1 MSVYSRPVESRQ
13 TALPEGPGASGRLL
27 FAVAL
32 LAGALLRLVQLG
44 VPDLF
49 GPDEGP
55 WVVGARN
62 LVEGGF
68 QQFLGLS
75 RTPLGPPSGTPIFF
89 PALLSLAVRIF
100 GAEEWAIRLPSVFAG
115 LVGAF
120 VLERIVRRSYGQPA
134 GHLAGAFAAL
144 FPPLVS
150 SSRAASAEPALVALG
165 LGGIIFGLRAFEE
178 DSPWDGAVAGAL
190 FGLGFLSKG
199 HAVGLFLAPLV
210 LALLARPRIL
220 SLGRSRLSLAA
231 LGGTFLA
238 VGGSHLL
245 LIATLRP
252 AAFSFQLRS
261 AFGAAGNWMRG
272 PMEPTAY
279 GADLRTLVGTL
290 FLFLPLAGVG
300 IAFLFR
306 QIGEEEAASGATTG
320 ERRLSHTILWTVY
333 GAELLIAVAVS
344 GTLQLSST
352 LVMPAMAAFVGFGA
366 AALLSPSESPGRRRA
381 EIAAAIS
388 SGLFVL
394 AAAAY
399 LMAFPND
406 PLFGGRQAPL
416 SSGAVLASIA
426 GAALG
431 AVFLL
436 SRRPGS
442 LMSGRLALA
451 VLSALLV
458 AAGIESAGFI
468 RRDLLTHRIGI
479 RETADQISPLVARRR
494 PGDLSFLAPDADA
507 LAFHLFRRGR
517 TWEGVGDPAEAGAG
531 SPAFWVMREAGPI
544 GPGLP
549 PRQVREWLETA
560 TDEVSAQVEARAGR
574 KLGFRVFVSR
584 GTARPPS

>member
-1 MSVYSRPVESRQ
+1 M
-13 TALPEGPGASGRLL
+13 
-27 FAVAL
+27 
-32 LAGALLRLVQLG
+32 VQLG

-68 QQFLGLS
+68 GQFLGLS
-75 RTPLGPPSGTPIFF
+75 RTPLGPPSGTPVFF
-89 PALLSLAVRIF
+89 PVLLSLVVRVF

-178 DSPWDGAVAGAL
+178 DSPWDGALAGVL

-199 HAVGLFLAPLV
+199 YAVGLFIAPLAV
-210 LALLARPRIL
+210 ALLARPRVL
-220 SLGRSRLSLAA
+220 SLGRSRQTAA
-231 LGGTFLA
+231 AITGTFLA

-245 LIATLRP
+245 LIAALRP
-252 AAFSFQLRS
+252 SAFSFQLRS
-261 AFGAAGNWMRG
+261 AFGAAGDWMRG
-272 PMEPTAY
+272 PLEPTAF

-290 FLFLPLAGVG
+290 FLFLPIAGVG
-300 IAFLFR
+300 IAYLFR
-306 QIGEEEAASGATTG
+306 ELGEEESASGATTG
-320 ERRLSHTILWTVY
+320 ERRLSHTLLWLVY
-333 GAELLIAVAVS
+333 GVELLIAVAVS

-352 LVMPAMAAFVGFGA
+352 LVMPALAAFVGFGS
-366 AALLSPSESPGRRRA
+366 AALLSPPDSPGRQTV
-381 EIAAAIS
+381 EVTAALS
-388 SGLFVL
+388 SGLVVL

-399 LMAFPND
+399 LMAFPAD
-406 PLFGGRQAPL
+406 PLFGGRQAPF

-426 GAALG
+426 ATAAG
-431 AVFLL
+431 SVFLL
-436 SRRPGS
+436 SRRAGAR
-442 LMSGRLALA
+442 LSGRLALA
-451 VLSALLV
+451 VLTALLV

-468 RRDLLTHRIGI
+468 RRDLLTHRVGI
-479 RETADQISPLVARRR
+479 RETANQIAPLVSRKA
-494 PGDLSFLAPDADA
+494 PGELSFVAPDPDA
-507 LAFHLFRRGR
+507 LAFHLFRRGQ
-517 TWEGVGDPAEAGAG
+517 TWAGVEDPAQAAAG
-531 SPAFWVMREAGPI
+531 SPVFWVTRATGPI
-544 GPGLP
+544 GSAMP
-549 PRQVREWLETA
+549 PRRVRDWLESA

-574 KLGFRVFVSR
+574 KLGLRVFVSR
-584 GTARPPS
+584 GASVPPA

>member
-1 MSVYSRPVESRQ
+1 MESRQ
-13 TALPEGPGASGRLL
+13 SALPEGPGASGRLL
-27 FAVAL
+27 FATAL

-68 QQFLGLS
+68 EQFLGLS
-75 RTPLGPPSGTPIFF
+75 RTPLGPPSGTPVFF
-89 PALLSLAVRIF
+89 PALLSLVVRVF

-178 DSPWDGAVAGAL
+178 DSPWEGALAGAF

-210 LALLARPRIL
+210 LALLARRRVL
-220 SLGRSRLSLAA
+220 SLGRSRLTAA
-231 LGGTFLA
+231 LLAGTFLA

-245 LIATLRP
+245 LIAALRP
-252 AAFSFQLRS
+252 AAFSFQFRS
-261 AFGAAGNWMRG
+261 AFGAAGDWTRG
-272 PMEPTAY
+272 ALEPTAF

-300 IAFLFR
+300 IAYLSR
-306 QIGEEEAASGATTG
+306 QIGEEESASGATTG
-320 ERRLSHTILWTVY
+320 ERRLSHTILWVVY
-333 GAELLIAVAVS
+333 GVELLVAVAVS

-352 LVMPAMAAFVGFGA
+352 LVMPAMAAFVGFGS
-366 AALLSPSESPGRRRA
+366 AALLSPSESPGQRRA
-381 EIAAAIS
+381 EIVAALS
-388 SGLFVL
+388 SGLLVL
-394 AAAAY
+394 VAAAY

-426 GAALG
+426 ATAAG

-436 SRRPGS
+436 SRRSGS
-442 LMSGRLALA
+442 LLSGRLALA
-451 VLSALLV
+451 VLSVLLV
-458 AAGIESAGFI
+458 AAGVESAGFI

-479 RETADQISPLVARRR
+479 RETADQIAPLVARRR
-494 PGDLSFLAPDADA
+494 PGDLSFVAPDPDA

-517 TWEGVGDPAEAGAG
+517 TWVGIEDPAQASAD
-531 SPAFWVMREAGPI
+531 SPVFWVTQGAGPI
-544 GPGLP
+544 GLATP
-549 PRQVREWLETA
+549 PRRVRDWLESA
-560 TDEVSAQVEARAGR
+560 TDEVSPQVEARAGR

-584 GTARPPS
+584 GTLPPPS

>member
-1 MSVYSRPVESRQ
+1 M
-13 TALPEGPGASGRLL
+13 ALFG
-27 FAVAL
+27 
-32 LAGALLRLVQLG
+32 GALLRLVQLG

-68 QQFLGLS
+68 EQFLALS
-75 RTPLGPPSGTPIFF
+75 RAPLGPPSGTPVFF
-89 PALLSLAVRIF
+89 PALLSLVVRVF

-178 DSPWDGAVAGAL
+178 DSPWDGALAGAL
-190 FGLGFLSKG
+190 FGLGFLTKG
-199 HAVGLFLAPLV
+199 HAVGLFLAPLAV
-210 LALLARPRIL
+210 ALLARPRVL
-220 SLGRSRLSLAA
+220 SLGRSRVTAAA
-231 LGGTFLA
+231 LAGTFLA
-238 VGGSHLL
+238 VGGSHLA
-245 LIATLRP
+245 LIAALRP
-252 AAFSFQLRS
+252 ASFSFQLRS
-261 AFGAAGNWMRG
+261 AFGAAGDWTRG
-272 PMEPTAY
+272 PMEPTAF
-279 GADLRTLVGTL
+279 GTDLRTLVGTL

-300 IAFLFR
+300 IAYLFR
-306 QIGEEEAASGATTG
+306 DVGEEEAASGATTG
-320 ERRLSHTILWTVY
+320 ERRLSHTLLWTVY
-333 GAELLIAVAVS
+333 GIELLIAVAVS

-352 LVMPAMAAFVGFGA
+352 LVMPAMAAFVGFGS
-366 AALLSPSESPGRRRA
+366 AALLSPPELSTRRRA
-381 EIAAAIS
+381 EMTAALS

-399 LMAFPND
+399 LMAFPED

-426 GAALG
+426 ATAAG

-436 SRRPGS
+436 SRQAGPR
-442 LMSGRLALA
+442 LSGRLALA

-458 AAGIESAGFI
+458 AAGVESAGFI
-468 RRDLLTHRIGI
+468 RRDLLSHRVGI
-479 RETADQISPLVARRR
+479 RETADQVAPLVARRS
-494 PGDLSFLAPDADA
+494 PGELSFVAPDPDA
-507 LAFHLFRRGR
+507 LAFRLFRRGR
-517 TWEGVGDPAEAGAG
+517 TWSGVDEPSQAAEGL
-531 SPAFWVMREAGPI
+531 PAFWVTRATGPI
-544 GPGLP
+544 GSGMP
-549 PRQVREWLETA
+549 PRRVRDWLESA
-560 TDEVSAQVEARAGR
+560 ADEVSSQVEARAGR
-574 KLGFRVFVSR
+574 RLGLRVFVSR
-584 GTARPPS
+584 GASRPPS

>member
-13 TALPEGPGASGRLL
+13 SALLEGPGASGRVL
-27 FAVAL
+27 FALAL
-32 LAGALLRLVQLG
+32 LAGTLLRLVQLG

-68 QQFLGLS
+68 EQFLGLS
-75 RTPLGPPSGTPIFF
+75 RTPLGPPSGTPVFF
-89 PALLSLAVRIF
+89 PALLSLVVRVF

-178 DSPWDGAVAGAL
+178 DSPWEGALSGAL

-199 HAVGLFLAPLV
+199 HAVGLFLAPLAV
-210 LALLARPRIL
+210 ALLARPRVL
-220 SLGRSRLSLAA
+220 SLGRSRQTIAA
-231 LGGTFLA
+231 LMGTFLV

-245 LIATLRP
+245 LIAALRP
-252 AAFSFQLRS
+252 AAFSFHLRS
-261 AFGAAGNWMRG
+261 AFGAAGDWMRG
-272 PMEPTAY
+272 PMEPTAF

-290 FLFLPLAGVG
+290 FLFLPIAGVG
-300 IAFLFR
+300 IAYLFR
-306 QIGEEEAASGATTG
+306 GLGEEESASGATTG
-320 ERRLSHTILWTVY
+320 ERRLSHTLLWTVY
-333 GAELLIAVAVS
+333 GIELLIVVAVS

-352 LVMPAMAAFVGFGA
+352 LVMPAMAAFAGFGS
-366 AALLSPSESPGRRRA
+366 AALLSPSDTPRRRRA
-381 EIAAAIS
+381 EMIAALS
-388 SGLFVL
+388 SGLVVL

-426 GAALG
+426 ATAMGS
-431 AVFLL
+431 VFLL
-436 SRRPGS
+436 SRRAGS
-442 LMSGRLALA
+442 RLSGRLALGM
-451 VLSALLV
+451 LSALLV
-458 AAGIESAGFI
+458 AAGVESAGFI
-468 RRDLLTHRIGI
+468 RRDLLTHRVGI
-479 RETADQISPLVARRR
+479 REIADQVAPLVARRA
-494 PGDLSFLAPDADA
+494 PGDLSFVAPDPDA
-507 LAFHLFRRGR
+507 LAFRLFRRGR
-517 TWEGVGDPAEAGAG
+517 TWAGIENPVQATEG
-531 SPAFWVMREAGPI
+531 SPEFWVTRGTGPI
-544 GPGLP
+544 GSAMP
-549 PRQVREWLETA
+549 PRRLCDWLESA
-560 TDEVSAQVEARAGR
+560 TDEVSAQVEARAR
-574 KLGFRVFVSR
+574 RRLGLRVFVSR
-584 GTARPPS
+584 RTSLPPS